1 MTSEQKDSR
10 DPVSCQDLKTFSVCK
25 YLNSDAHFASGHDS
39 DGKIL
44 VLNDKHLSEWTQTL
58 IEELL
63 KGTGIGMDDYI
74 LADVLTGL
82 AETEYDQESFKVA
95 VRRLVI
101 EELEMSADTRD
112 IYCHLTGADIK
123 VEFPEEEEELTQ
135 STGEK
140 PGRVEKMESF
150 AMVNYGRGKMCFLSE
165 DGLKRDNDCIKKIR
179 MIVHYKFD
187 RAVEAGIVVRRS
199 EFFLH
204 DVFESIM
211 HKQFCLFTFKI
222 FHAWID
228 HCIADDLTCHIDT
241 IKTLENI
248 INYE

>member
-1 MTSEQKDSR
+1 MICHPFSAQMTTI
-10 DPVSCQDLKTFSVCK
+10 QDLKTFSVCK

-44 VLNDKHLSEWTQTL
+44 ILNDKHLSEWTQPL

-63 KGTGIGMDDYI
+63 KGTGIGMDDCI

-123 VEFPEEEEELTQ
+123 VEFPEEEEELTH
-135 STGEK
+135 STGEQ
-140 PGRVEKMESF
+140 PGSVKEMESF
-150 AMVNYGRGKMCFLSE
+150 AMVMCNHGMVFLSE
-165 DGLKRDNDCIKKIR
+165 DGLKKDYDCIKKIR

-187 RAVEAGIVVRRS
+187 RAVEAGIVVRKP
-199 EFFLH
+199 EFLLH
-204 DVFESIM
+204 NVFESIM
-211 HKQFCLFTFKI
+211 QKQFCLFTFKI

-228 HCIADDLTCHIDT
+228 HCIADDLTYYIDK